1 MNPTLE
7 ILQQPNNGDTTEKNT
22 FRNKKTYIC
31 GNICQLKAETRKP
44 ICHPSFH
51 PNKGVGSRQMVV
63 VLWHDFLQLTTLPF
77 SLLGFVFQGDI
88 LLLQANAT

>member
-1 MNPTLE
+1 MG
-7 ILQQPNNGDTTEKNT
+7 ILQRKIHLET
-22 FRNKKTYIC
+22 KKTYIC

-51 PNKGVGSRQMVV
+51 SNKGVGSRQMVV